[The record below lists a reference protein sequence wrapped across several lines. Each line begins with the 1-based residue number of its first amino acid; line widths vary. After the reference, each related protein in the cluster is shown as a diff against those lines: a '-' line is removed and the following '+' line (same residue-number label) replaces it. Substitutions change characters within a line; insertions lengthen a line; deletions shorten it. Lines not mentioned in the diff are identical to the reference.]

1 MRFIHLADVH
11 LGAIPDKGCPWS
23 SKRQEEIWETFRKI
37 IEGIRKNPVDLLL
50 IPGDLFHRQP
60 LLRELKEVNYL
71 FSTIPDTR
79 VYLTAGNHDFIRKDS
94 RYRDFQWAENVLFFK
109 SESVRCVKD
118 PLLDV
123 YVYGFSY
130 HHREIRENVLEGL
143 QPDEG
148 EGMHILLAHGGDTAH
163 VPLDVKALSAAGFD
177 YIALGHIHKPGILIK
192 NRAAFSGAP
201 EPLEQNDSGPHGYIE
216 GKTVN
221 GRLKISFVP
230 AAMRSYE
237 TITLMLDEDTTQ
249 SRLEEELKERILK
262 NGADNIYQ
270 VLLEGT
276 RSPDLMLIPEKLR
289 MMGNVL
295 DVADH
300 SHPAYDIE
308 ILRKQYHGTLAGDYL
323 DYFADRDLSP
333 VEEKA
338 LYYGL
343 QALLA

>member
-11 LGAIPDKGCPWS
+11 LGDIPDKGCAWS

-37 IEGIRKNPVDLLL
+37 IEGIRKNPVDMLL
-50 IPGDLFHRQP
+50 IAGDLFHRQP

-79 VYLTAGNHDFIRKDS
+79 VYLIAGNHDYIRKDS
-94 RYRDFQWAENVLFFK
+94 RYRDFQWSENVLFFR

-123 YVYGFSY
+123 YIYGFSY
-130 HHREIRENVLEGL
+130 RHREIRENVLEGL

-148 EGMHILLAHGGDTAH
+148 EGMHILLAHGGDDTH

-177 YIALGHIHKPGILIK
+177 YIALGHIHKPDILLK

-201 EPLEQNDSGPHGYIE
+201 EPLDHTQTGPHGYIE

-221 GRLKISFVP
+221 GRRKISFVP

-237 TITLMLDEDTTQ
+237 TITLLLDEESTQ
-249 SRLEEELKERILK
+249 GSLEEELKDRILK
-262 NGADNIYQ
+262 NGADNLYQ

-289 MMGNVL
+289 MLGNVL
-295 DVADH
+295 DVTDH
-300 SHPAYDIE
+300 SRPAYDLE
-308 ILRKQYHGTLAGDYL
+308 VLRRQYHGTLAGDYL

-338 LYYGL
+338 LYYGI
-343 QALLA
+343 QALLG